1 MNRILIIAGTLI
13 VIVVV
18 VIVVRNVVSPTEEA
32 GTAGVPASAPAPQ
45 QFDTTGGQEMKP
57 RWNAPED
64 QREGQGNGGADGAAD
79 N

>member
-1 MNRILIIAGTLI
+1 MSRTLIIVAT

-18 VIVVRNVVSPTEEA
+18 VAAVTVWIAIDPSDDA
-32 GTAGVPASAPAPQ
+32 GQAETPAPAPQ
-45 QFDTTGGQEMKP
+45 RFDTTSGQEMKP

>member
-57 RWNAPED
+57 RWNAPE
-64 QREGQGNGGADGAAD
+64 GQGKGDADGAVD

>member
-13 VIVVV
+13 VVVVV
-18 VIVVRNVVSPTEEA
+18 VIVVWNVVNPSEVA
-32 GTAGVPASAPAPQ
+32 GTAGAPASAPASQ

-57 RWNAPED
+57 RWNAPE
-64 QREGQGNGGADGAAD
+64 GQGNGDADGAVD